1 MVIIWQYRKE
11 LKMNAIL
18 HKWIDEQSLAYAE
31 DKMERIIVPD
41 VGKGKEGVLNGLN
54 AVFYLNRGTDRM
66 VVEVM
71 QPNRLVTDRGV
82 GTEYCCT
89 WNREHPIGDVLF
101 TDDEGTHLVWRRI
114 LPSEY
119 SAEDLDDAVE
129 EASSALEVSQ
139 ILV

>member
-114 LPSEY
+114 LSSEY